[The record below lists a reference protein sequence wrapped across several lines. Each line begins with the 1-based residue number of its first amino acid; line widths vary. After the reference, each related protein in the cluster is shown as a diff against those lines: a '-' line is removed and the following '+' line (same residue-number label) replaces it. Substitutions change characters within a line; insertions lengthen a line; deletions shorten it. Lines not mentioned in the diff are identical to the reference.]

1 MASELEPY
9 AEEWLQVRFRRCAV
23 ASLQGLIDMV
33 SLQFEQR
40 TGGRFNLTGDIP
52 TIRAQFLG
60 LFNNMKGLLPPPS
73 DAVKFVDMTILDG
86 ELPVRVYL
94 PAKTSE
100 HLLPIG
106 L

>member
-1 MASELEPY
+1 MALELEPY
-9 AEEWLQVRFRRCAV
+9 AEEWLQVCFRRCAV
-23 ASLQGLIDMV
+23 VSLQGLIDMV
-33 SLQFEQR
+33 SLQFEQM

-60 LFNNMKGLLPPPS
+60 LFNNMKGFLPPPS
-73 DAVKFVDMTILDG
+73 DAVKVVDTKILDG
-86 ELPVRVYL
+86 ELPVRIYL

-100 HLLPIG
+100 QLFPIG